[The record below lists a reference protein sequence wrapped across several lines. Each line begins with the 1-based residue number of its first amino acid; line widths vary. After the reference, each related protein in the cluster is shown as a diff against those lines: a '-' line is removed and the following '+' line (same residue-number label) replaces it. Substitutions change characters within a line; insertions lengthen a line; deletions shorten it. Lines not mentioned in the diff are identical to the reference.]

1 MHVALHTDAT
11 PGFAQRVWILL
22 GTRLTNPQFFKLLPY
37 WNLPIASVLQNSSDE
52 QVIGHNDFTFRFLQR
67 AVGLLATQVQDLIP
81 FFLVNSHSRGASIQS
96 GSSKRTEGVCTGF
109 DVGMVGVA
117 TGGTKTGLETGE
129 VDGVAT
135 GGTKTGLDTGEVD
148 GVATGGTETGLD
160 TGDVNGA
167 EVMGSD
173 TGLVG
178 TTTGATD
185 GQREGTGKDV
195 VGALTGLPCGKDVVG
210 VLTGLP

>member
-1 MHVALHTDAT
+1 M
-11 PGFAQRVWILL
+11 
-22 GTRLTNPQFFKLLPY
+22 
-37 WNLPIASVLQNSSDE
+37 
-52 QVIGHNDFTFRFLQR
+52 IGHNDFTFRFLQR
-67 AVGLLATQVQDLIP
+67 PVGLLATHSQVLIP

-96 GSSKRTEGVCTGF
+96 GSSKRTDGVCTGF
-109 DVGMVGVA
+109 DVGFAVIPV
-117 TGGTKTGLETGE
+117 GLETGGF

-135 GGTKTGLDTGEVD
+135 GD
-148 GVATGGTETGLD
+148 TETGLD
-160 TGDVNGA
+160 TGDGNGA

-195 VGALTGLPCGKDVVG
+195 EGALTGLP
-210 VLTGLP
+210 